1 MEKEIIINKEF
12 IWNEDRFRILSLKNT
27 NGKAVVK
34 ICKQAEKDQLLAAYE
49 KEREYGLPY
58 MAMAGELTHMQLEI
72 RESVSPL
79 SDNFRGAFLAG
90 DQAYEARFFGT
101 DYWDP
106 VIVCREPKWQEYQ
119 EKLKKTLAFY
129 GLDSSCGWLF
139 ISFACAALSLEEL
152 RTSRL
157 SLSADKVV
165 IPGETFAV
173 NGPGEEFCF
182 VHPLRNTRH
191 TLKVLQYE
199 KTRLSHEAD
208 KHQYPPY
215 CVMMEYTVAPKLDQE
230 AFDIRDCGDGDGP
243 KPSLLFYR
251 DTQEG
256 RVAVSSMYEKPS
268 GDITW
273 RMLFYEKTKED
284 ITIALT

>member
-34 ICKQAEKDQLLAAYE
+34 ICKRAEKDQLLAAYE

-58 MAMAGELTHMQLEI
+58 MAMAGELTDLQLEI

-119 EKLKKTLAFY
+119 EKLKKDLAFY

-139 ISFACAALSLEEL
+139 ISFACEALSLEEL
-152 RTSRL
+152 QTSRL

-199 KTRLSHEAD
+199 KTELPHEAD
-208 KHQYPPY
+208 EPQYPPY
-215 CVMMEYTVAPKLDQE
+215 CVMMEYTVTPKLTRGFRYQGLRRWLTGQSQACFFIE
-230 AFDIRDCGDGDGP
+230 IHRKAASRYPPCMKSPPRILPGAC
-243 KPSLLFYR
+243 Y
-251 DTQEG
+251 
-256 RVAVSSMYEKPS
+256 SMKKRKRIS
-268 GDITW
+268 
-273 RMLFYEKTKED
+273 RSH
-284 ITIALT
+284 